1 MNMGCTAWWLL
12 VLDVPEGWQRFV
24 RNPAISF
31 LEIDLNAFHLH
42 ISGSCT
48 ADSIIRWKGGQKP
61 ILWGTGKIRRLWA
74 SFVRFRH
81 CAESK
86 VIGRVR
92 LIIRRDWKQLQIAR
106 FAEFSGAKWPILT
119 RIVAIGLPGAIAC
132 LAGCVSLKYA

>member
-1 MNMGCTAWWLL
+1 M
-12 VLDVPEGWQRFV
+12 

-86 VIGRVR
+86 VIGQVGA
-92 LIIRRDWKQLQIAR
+92 IIRRGWKQTQVAR
-106 FAEFSGAKWPILT
+106 FAMFSGAKWPIFT
-119 RIVAIGLPGAIAC
+119 RIVAIGLVVRPNH
-132 LAGCVSLKYA
+132 YQ